1 MHMYMVAVAL
11 RPWMDGR
18 GREHESL
25 SWDLAAF
32 PYFACDLAEDS

>member
-1 MHMYMVAVAL
+1 MVAVAL
-11 RPWMDGR
+11 RPWMGV
-18 GREHESL
+18 GANIYESL